1 MYPNFLGMACLF
13 HKRKNMLTIN
23 REKFEEIKNQLK
35 EKQLVCN
42 QIAQWKKTPLW
53 LREMTHQ
60 PEIPP
65 NFLNELRQIR
75 DAIVSFEIDKNTLG
89 LAVFYNELYKLLAP
103 SYNVLTPIDTD
114 HMNNHVLLL
123 QRISNYAGKVDE
135 HIKSLSA
142 SEVKHLDY
150 AEFWSLLSE
159 TCSIQE
165 VDRRKQAKEKFSQ
178 SIFLRLCQYNPKI
191 YLDIATRLEE
201 PAEQS
206 NTLDF

>member
-1 MYPNFLGMACLF
+1 
-13 HKRKNMLTIN
+13 MLTIN

-53 LREMTHQ
+53 LKEITHQ

-65 NFLNELRQIR
+65 DFLNGLCEIR
-75 DAIVSFEIDKNTLG
+75 DTILSFEIDKNTLG

-103 SYNVLTPIDTD
+103 SYNVLTPFDTQL
-114 HMNNHVLLL
+114 MNSHVLLL
-123 QRISNYAGKVDE
+123 KRISDYASKVDE

-150 AEFWSLLSE
+150 TEFWSLLDE
-159 TCSIQE
+159 VCSIQE
-165 VDRRKQAKEKFSQ
+165 DDRRKQTKEKFSQ

-191 YLDIATRLEE
+191 YMDVSVRLEE
-201 PAEQS
+201 PDEQS
-206 NTLDF
+206 YTLDY

>member
-1 MYPNFLGMACLF
+1 
-13 HKRKNMLTIN
+13 MLTIT

-103 SYNVLTPIDTD
+103 SYNVLTPLDTQL
-114 HMNNHVLLL
+114 MNSHVLLL
-123 QRISNYAGKVDE
+123 KRISDYASMVDE

-150 AEFWSLLSE
+150 AEFWSLLDE
-159 TCSIQE
+159 VCSIQE
-165 VDRRKQAKEKFSQ
+165 DGRRKQAKEKFSQ
-178 SIFLRLCQYNPKI
+178 SIFLRLYQYNPKI
-191 YLDIATRLEE
+191 YMDVSARLEE
-201 PAEQS
+201 TDEQS

>member
-1 MYPNFLGMACLF
+1 
-13 HKRKNMLTIN
+13 MLTIN

-42 QIAQWKKTPLW
+42 QIVQWKKTPLW

-191 YLDIATRLEE
+191 YLDVATRLEE

>member
-1 MYPNFLGMACLF
+1 
-13 HKRKNMLTIN
+13 MLTIN

-159 TCSIQE
+159 TFYS
-165 VDRRKQAKEKFSQ
+165 RGRQAQAGKGKIFPKYILTFVPVQ
-178 SIFLRLCQYNPKI
+178 SENLPGCCYSSGR
-191 YLDIATRLEE
+191 TR
-201 PAEQS
+201 
-206 NTLDF
+206 

>member
-1 MYPNFLGMACLF
+1 
-13 HKRKNMLTIN
+13 MLTIT

-53 LREMTHQ
+53 LREITHQ

-65 NFLNELRQIR
+65 DFLNGLCKIR
-75 DAIVSFEIDKNTLG
+75 DTILSFEIDKNTLG

-178 SIFLRLCQYNPKI
+178 SIFLRLYQYNPKI
-191 YLDIATRLEE
+191 YMDVSARLEE
-201 PAEQS
+201 TDEQS